1 MKKIICIMLFLV
13 SIFAFSIVV
22 NAHQAVD
29 VYING
34 ELLETEQPA
43 IVYQDRTMVPLR
55 AICEKLN
62 CNVEWDDYTNTAL
75 IENEITM
82 VAAQIDNYTLTKKD
96 RRLSGGDARTIAID
110 VPPLIINERT
120 LIPARAISES
130 LNAKVEWNG
139 TSKRVDIIMEYDWID
154 DYSEDMAIVS
164 KNGKKGYINKSGSEI
179 IPLKYDLAYPFK
191 EGLAQVSVHSGY
203 TYNCGYINKA
213 GNEVIPLKY
222 SSASWWFQN
231 GTAVVGKDNKKF
243 VIDKNGNIVLDLSTM
258 YDGVEPFSEG
268 LAWVSKN
275 YKCGYIDMSGKE
287 VIPMIYDYVWGD
299 TRDIRRNF
307 ENGIAPARIS
317 GKHGCIDAD
326 GNEIIPIIHEASGA
340 VSENVVCMKLN
351 GKWAYYDIWGN
362 QITAY
367 IFDEASEFD
376 NGLATVYLNSEM
388 ITIDKETLYENQSIK
403 P

>member
-1 MKKIICIMLFLV
+1 MLTV
-13 SIFAFSIVV
+13 ISIFSFSIIV
-22 NAHQAVD
+22 NAHQTVD

-34 ELLETEQPA
+34 ELLETDQPA
-43 IVYQDRTMVPLR
+43 IIYQDRTMVPLR

-62 CNVEWDDYTNTAL
+62 CTVEWNNYTNTAL

-96 RRLSGGDARTIAID
+96 RRISGGEARAIVID

-120 LIPARAISES
+120 LVPARAISES

-139 TSKRVDIIMEYDWID
+139 QSKRVDITMEYDWID

-164 KNGKKGYINKSGSEI
+164 KNGKKGYIDKSGKVI
-179 IPLKYDLAYPFK
+179 IPLKYDLAYPFR
-191 EGLAQVSVHSGY
+191 EGMAQVSTHDGSVYH
-203 TYNCGYINKA
+203 CGYINKS
-213 GNEVIPLKY
+213 GKEIIPLKY
-222 SSASWWFQN
+222 TSASWWFQD
-231 GTAVVGKDNKKF
+231 GTAVVGEGSKKF
-243 VIDKNGNIVLDLSTM
+243 VIDKSGKVVLDLSTK

-275 YKCGYIDMSGKE
+275 YKCGYIGQSGKE
-287 VIPMIYDYVWGD
+287 IIPLKYDYVWGD

-317 GKHGCIDAD
+317 GKHGYIDLD

-340 VSENVVCMKLN
+340 VSEDVVCMKLN
-351 GKWAYYDIWGN
+351 GKWAYYDIEGN

-367 IFDEASEFD
+367 VFDDATEFE
-376 NGLATVYLNSEM
+376 NGYATVSLNGTT
-388 ITIDKETLYENQSIK
+388 ITIDKETLHENQSIK
-403 P
+403 PE